1 MKALRRI
8 IDTLTGNLS
17 SGRLFRRAPLITF
30 RAESRICPQCGVK
43 TKVLKTTTRKV
54 ATLDIG
60 DFMAREILYTCRRC
74 GSVFRSEELRSLVA
88 DGCVIAY
95 DVLVSVGQAFFLN
108 SRTNEQIM
116 LELRQRNVTVCKSE
130 VSYLAKKFII
140 YLAAV
145 HRKVQSKTRAFL
157 SINGGYILHLDGT
170 CEGES
175 PHLMSVLDGITEIVL
190 DNAKLPTEN
199 ADDLIPFL
207 QKVEKDYGEP
217 VAAVSDM
224 SKAILS
230 ALGVVFPHVPQF
242 ICHFHFLKDVG
253 NDLFGEEYEIIR
265 RRLKQ
270 HGIQATLR
278 KTIRAV
284 AKSVAVNRQ
293 DRREA
298 FIESLQNDSA
308 LGVDAAAE
316 SLPQMTVQ
324 TLLLWALSGKKQ
336 GQGCGFPFD
345 HPHLVFYHR
354 LLTVDALLRKY
365 SEAGLFTS
373 NKAKKLYASVS
384 RELLVVIRDVSLK
397 KAVEAMQRK
406 VAVFARLRAAMRL
419 TLPENKRGL
428 NDGSQPADIKVIEN
442 AVSNFRDHL
451 CKNDRLMKDKGYRKM
466 IEQIEKY
473 WSMLFCD
480 PIVVE
485 TKAGRILI
493 QPQRTNN
500 LIERFF
506 RALLRIHRKKN
517 GFGAMCRVLVAM
529 LADTPLVMNLRNKA
543 FMEILLDGKENLA
556 ECFADIDAA
565 AVRQELNK
573 LKLGEDLG
581 CAAIRKVI
589 GMPTFL
595 KSLTDLVL
603 RQAA

>member
-17 SGRLFRRAPLITF
+17 SGRLFRTAPLITF
-30 RAESRICPQCGVK
+30 RAESRVCSRCGVK
-43 TKVLKTTTRKV
+43 TKVLKTSTRKV
-54 ATLDIG
+54 ASLDIG
-60 DFMAREILYTCRRC
+60 EFMAREILYTCRRC

-88 DGCVIAY
+88 DGCLIGY
-95 DVLVSVGQAFFLN
+95 DVLVHVGQAFFLH
-108 SRTNEQIM
+108 SRSNEQIM
-116 LELRQRNVTVCKSE
+116 LELRQKSVRVCKSE

-170 CEGES
+170 CEGQS

-190 DNAKLPTEN
+190 DNVKLPTEN

-207 QKVEKDYGEP
+207 QKVKKDYGEP

-242 ICHFHFLKDVG
+242 ICHFHFLKDLG
-253 NDLFGEEYEIIR
+253 NDLFGEEYEITR
-265 RRLKQ
+265 RRLKH
-270 HGIQATLR
+270 HGIQAALR

-284 AKSVAVNRQ
+284 NKSVAVNRQ
-293 DRREA
+293 DRRQA
-298 FIESLQNDSA
+298 FIESLQSDSTLTA
-308 LGVDAAAE
+308 GTAE

-324 TLLLWALSGKKQ
+324 TLLLWALSAKKQ

-345 HPHLVFYHR
+345 HPHLVFYQR
-354 LLTVDALLRKY
+354 LLTVDALLRQY

-373 NKAKKLYASVS
+373 NKAKKLHRAVS
-384 RELLVVIRDVSLK
+384 RELLLVTGDVSLK
-397 KAVEAMQRK
+397 KAAEAMQRK

-419 TLPENKRGL
+419 TLPENKRAL
-428 NDGSQPADIKVIEN
+428 NDGSQPADMKVIEK
-442 AVSNFRDHL
+442 AVRNFRDRM
-451 CKNDRLMKDKGYRKM
+451 CKNDKLMRDKGYRKM

-473 WSMLFCD
+473 WNMLFCD
-480 PIVVE
+480 PIIVE
-485 TKAGRILI
+485 TNAGRILI

-506 RALLRIHRKKN
+506 RALLRIHRRKN
-517 GFGAMCRVLVAM
+517 GFGAMCRVFAAM

-556 ECFADIDAA
+556 ECFADVDAA
-565 AVRQELNK
+565 AVRQELNR
-573 LKLGEDLG
+573 LRLGEDLG

-589 GMPTFL
+589 AMPTFL
-595 KSLTDLVL
+595 RSLTDLVF